1 MKQAAMISTMGA
13 ATTATMSLSAS
24 LESRQPS
31 STGASHRS
39 RTLTLFA
46 APASPPEGK
55 KQIQSKTCGF
65 AAGLPSHN
73 PPYKKRNSRVASA
86 AGVPEHLS
94 NSNYNCFHTINCQ
107 IRGSSY
113 SKTPSFGKNTTAKKW
128 QSIFTNCLVSGNPCA
143 QRGWFPFFV
152 LKRNIPTHTTA
163 PRRKRNENRDTFN
176 YYS

>member
-1 MKQAAMISTMGA
+1 MISTMGA
-13 ATTATMSLSAS
+13 PTTATMSLSTS
-24 LESRQPS
+24 PESRQPS

-46 APASPPEGK
+46 APASPPMRCAKRISAIEDLRLCRGSSFDQFSTTK
-55 KQIQSKTCGF
+55 KG
-65 AAGLPSHN
+65 
-73 PPYKKRNSRVASA
+73 NSRVASA

-113 SKTPSFGKNTTAKKW
+113 SKTPSFGKNTTAKK
-128 QSIFTNCLVSGNPCA
+128 QPPIFTKCLVSGNPCA
-143 QRGWFPFFV
+143 QRGRFPFFV
-152 LKRNIPTHTTA
+152 LERNIPTHTTA
-163 PRRKRNENRDTFN
+163 PRRKRNENRNTVN